1 MLSARSLL
9 VFSWFIKIMISELIV
24 LIAVIIQLTGVS
36 FYIKDMFRGT
46 TKPNL
51 VTWFVWA
58 LAPMIGSWLAWK
70 AGARLSI
77 LPVFMAGF
85 NPVLVI
91 IVAILIK
98 RGYWK
103 ITKLDIVCGILAVFA
118 LVLWVIT
125 RNLSISVLF
134 AILSDAL
141 AAVPTLIK
149 SWKFPETETYTAYLG
164 GIIANILGLLI
175 IKNWIFPIY
184 SLGIYFILMNTL
196 IISFICRKKLA
207 IFK

>member
-1 MLSARSLL
+1 ML
-9 VFSWFIKIMISELIV
+9 
-24 LIAVIIQLTGVS
+24 
-36 FYIKDMFRGT
+36 RGK

-51 VTWFVWA
+51 VTWFIWA
-58 LAPMIGSWLAWK
+58 LAPMIGSWLQWQ

-91 IVAILIK
+91 IIALWIK
-98 RGYWK
+98 TGYWK
-103 ITKLDIVCGILAVFA
+103 IKIFDIVCGVSAVFA

-141 AAVPTLIK
+141 ASVPTLIK

-164 GIIANILGLLI
+164 GIIANLLGLLI
-175 IKNWIFPIY
+175 IKNWIFSIY
-184 SLGIYFILMNTL
+184 SLGIYFVLMNTTIIFFIFRKTMFKEE
-196 IISFICRKKLA
+196 IIS
-207 IFK
+207 